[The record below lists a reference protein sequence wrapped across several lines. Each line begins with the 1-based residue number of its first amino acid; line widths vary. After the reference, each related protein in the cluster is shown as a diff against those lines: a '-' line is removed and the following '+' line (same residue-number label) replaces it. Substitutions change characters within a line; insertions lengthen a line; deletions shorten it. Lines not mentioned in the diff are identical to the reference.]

1 MSWSLSQHTALKP
14 EGSESLCQDL
24 QKALAQSLGTGTA
37 LVPRGRTLCDLV
49 GRFQISHLWTAHFR

>member
-14 EGSESLCQDL
+14 EESKWLCQGL

-37 LVPRGRTLCDLV
+37 SVPRGRALCDLAD
-49 GRFQISHLWTAHFR
+49 RFQVSHLWTAHFR